1 LLADR
6 RRSGGPACKHLSG
19 IEDPGGVEQVLDTAH
34 ERQEVAVLALQ
45 VVDLAEA
52 DAVFAG
58 TRSAAGASASST
70 IVA

>member
-1 LLADR
+1 
-6 RRSGGPACKHLSG
+6 
-19 IEDPGGVEQVLDTAH
+19 
-34 ERQEVAVLALQ
+34 VLALQ

-52 DAVFAG
+52 DAVIAG